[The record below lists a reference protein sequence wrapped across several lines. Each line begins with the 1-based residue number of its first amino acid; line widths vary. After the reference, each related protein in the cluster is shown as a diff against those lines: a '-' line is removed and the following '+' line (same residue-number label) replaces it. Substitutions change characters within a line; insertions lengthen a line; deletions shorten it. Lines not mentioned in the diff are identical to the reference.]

1 MSHKVLKY
9 HLIFLTDAFLGGT
22 RLEGAK
28 PQPSAE
34 WRTPPFKSLLRQWW
48 RVVYAES
55 KNFRMQGM
63 YAEEQDLF
71 GGVAGDGAQQ
81 SRIRIRI
88 DTWGKRGIGKRDRII
103 SLRKTPLSEY
113 SIPCGGKAQ
122 LSIMAPTENL
132 EQIQKAL
139 TLMHAFATVG
149 RGSRHGYGSFAL
161 APVRSVESETEALL
175 SNELLQGYPWQKALK
190 EFPWPQTIARD
201 DKGLLAWK
209 TVHPK
214 KKSDDVLRKL
224 FEARDKCKGYRLA
237 QQSPEQRLPNSL
249 RFKVRQSQKASCYDG
264 VIFHMPWRSTT
275 GEWEKIYHMM
285 DEDKNF
291 KRLSRNN

>member
-22 RLEGAK
+22 QIEGAE

-34 WRTPPFKSLLRQWW
+34 WRTPPFKALLRQWW

-55 KNFRMQGM
+55 QNFQVKGM
-63 YAEEQDLF
+63 SAEEQNLF
-71 GGVAGDGAQQ
+71 GGIAGRSMRQ
-81 SRIRIRI
+81 SRVRIRIN
-88 DTWGKRGIGKRDRII
+88 TWGKEGADKRDRII
-103 SLRKTPLSEY
+103 SLRQTPLSEY

-122 LSIMAPTENL
+122 LSIMAPTRNL

-139 TLMHAFATVG
+139 ALMHAFATVG

-161 APVRSVESETEALL
+161 APVNSEESETEALL
-175 SNELLQGYPWQKALK
+175 SNVSLQGYPWQEALK
-190 EFPWPQTIARD
+190 EFSWPQTIARD
-201 DKGLLAWK
+201 DKGLLIWK

-214 KKSDDVLRKL
+214 KTSGDVLRKL
-224 FEARDKCKGYRLA
+224 FEARDKFKGYRLA
-237 QQSPEQRLPNSL
+237 RQSREQRLPNSL
-249 RFKVRQSQKASCYDG
+249 RFKVRQSQEESHYDG
-264 VIFHMPWRSTT
+264 VIFHMPWKNTT
-275 GEWEKIYHMM
+275 GDWEKIYNIL

-291 KRLSRNN
+291 ARLSQNH